1 MATKVIGMNGGKPQK
16 PKVGDKVPTT
26 SAGQPQ
32 IDLGKSKPIVCS
44 HCGDDVFVTAGKFR
58 KISKLITGT
67 PQDVVVPI
75 DVMLCANC
83 GEICEELMPEQLKAL
98 MQMDKNKAE
107 ESGS

>member
-16 PKVGDKVPTT
+16 PKVGEQTT

-44 HCGDDVFVTAGKFR
+44 ECGDDVFVTAGKFR

-67 PQDVVVPI
+67 AQDVVVPI

-83 GEICEELMPEQLKAL
+83 GQICEELMPEQLKAL

-107 ESGS
+107 KE

>member
-16 PKVGDKVPTT
+16 PTQSQPTNST
-26 SAGQPQ
+26 GQPQ
-32 IDLGKSKPIVCS
+32 IDLGKSKPIVCGS
-44 HCGDDVFVTAGKFR
+44 CGDDVFVTAGKFR

-98 MQMDKNKAE
+98 MQMDKNKEAE
-107 ESGS
+107 NNA

>member
-16 PKVGDKVPTT
+16 PKVGESTT
-26 SAGQPQ
+26 SVGQPQ
-32 IDLGKSKPIVCS
+32 IDLGKSKPIVCGS
-44 HCGDDVFVTAGKFR
+44 CGDDVFVTAGKFR

-98 MQMDKNKAE
+98 MELDKINAE
-107 ESGS
+107 KNG

>member
-1 MATKVIGMNGGKPQK
+1 MAKIVGMGGNKPQK
-16 PKVGDKVPTT
+16 ASEQPTQ
-26 SAGQPQ
+26 AGQPQ
-32 IDLGKSKPIVCS
+32 IDLGKSKPIVCGS
-44 HCGDDVFVTAGKFR
+44 CGDDVFVTAGKFR

-98 MQMDKNKAE
+98 MELDRINAEKN
-107 ESGS
+107 G

>member
-16 PKVGDKVPTT
+16 PTQSQPTNLT
-26 SAGQPQ
+26 GQPQ
-32 IDLGKSKPIVCS
+32 IDLGKSKPIVCGS
-44 HCGDDVFVTAGKFR
+44 CGDDVFVTAGKFR

-98 MQMDKNKAE
+98 MQMDKNKEAE
-107 ESGS
+107 NNA

>member
-1 MATKVIGMNGGKPQK
+1 MAKIVGMGGNKPQK
-16 PKVGDKVPTT
+16 ASEQPTQV
-26 SAGQPQ
+26 GQPQ
-32 IDLGKSKPIVCS
+32 IDLGKSKPIVCGS
-44 HCGDDVFVTAGKFR
+44 CGDDVFVTAGKFR

-98 MQMDKNKAE
+98 MELDRINAEKN
-107 ESGS
+107 G